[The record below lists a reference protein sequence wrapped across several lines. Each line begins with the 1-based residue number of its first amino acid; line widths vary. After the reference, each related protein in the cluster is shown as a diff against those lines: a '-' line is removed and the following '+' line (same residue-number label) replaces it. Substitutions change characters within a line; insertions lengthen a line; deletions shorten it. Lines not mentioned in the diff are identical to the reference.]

1 MAVKKLKKSV
11 KNSSKSM
18 KKSIKKRQSKS
29 GKGLASS
36 SLKLGEKLIAKKK
49 SPTGKGFVN
58 NMIDGLPFE
67 MHLPGGYQY
76 CGPGTKLDERLKR
89 NDPGINELDRACKQ
103 HDIAYSKS
111 NDIKER
117 NQADE
122 ILAENAWKRVKSKN
136 ASLRE
141 RMAALGVTGIMK
153 AKSKLGM
160 GLKSELG
167 GCKKNKKKQS
177 SNVKKKTHRKSV
189 SKVLK
194 EAKDAALSQI
204 KTKKPLTVPD
214 AAKLAVHAAK
224 VIIKKHNLPK
234 TDIENGLPRIIPV
247 PKKIG
252 GALPLIPI
260 FAGLSALGALMGGS
274 ASVANAA
281 ISANNAKK
289 NFNEA
294 QHHNRIMEAIALGK
308 NTKTGSGLFLM
319 PYKKGYGLFLSP
331 YPKNV

>member
-11 KNSSKSM
+11 KNSSKSI
-18 KKSIKKRQSKS
+18 KKSTKKRQSKS
-29 GKGLASS
+29 GKGLVSS
-36 SLKLGEKLIAKKK
+36 SLKLGEKLITKKK

-103 HDIAYSKS
+103 HDFF
-111 NDIKER
+111 
-117 NQADE
+117 
-122 ILAENAWKRVKSKN
+122 
-136 ASLRE
+136 LRE

-167 GCKKNKKKQS
+167 GCKKNKN
-177 SNVKKKTHRKSV
+177 NVKKKTQRKSV

-204 KTKKPLTVPD
+204 KTKKPSTVPD

-224 VIIKKHNLPK
+224 VIIKKHKLPK